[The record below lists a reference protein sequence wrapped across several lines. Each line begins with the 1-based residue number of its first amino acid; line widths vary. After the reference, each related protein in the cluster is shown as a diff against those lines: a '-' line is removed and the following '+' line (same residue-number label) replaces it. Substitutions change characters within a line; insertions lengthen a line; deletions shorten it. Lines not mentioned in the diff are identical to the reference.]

1 MRHGPRRDR
10 EATPRDEQRDGT
22 ADNLSQRFPWRSRPL
37 RQRGPGPY
45 GPPIPRPVHAPAGG
59 SHDPPRGDA
68 DDNDAASSDDD
79 LSPRSF
85 TPGSQDG
92 ISESSDFSLI
102 LHGEDLDGAKAKFSS
117 LYRAEV
123 EALFPHAG
131 RRSHSGKMSWMQR
144 DIANSDWQRLREQ
157 AERYLSNE
165 RLANWGNWVTANAQ
179 GHRSAGQRRE

>member
-1 MRHGPRRDR
+1 MVMMVMMLLLLVMVMTVKPLGPR
-10 EATPRDEQRDGT
+10 EVSEVFVFPRLCAMAHAGIVK
-22 ADNLSQRFPWRSRPL
+22 RP
-37 RQRGPGPY
+37 RGMSS
-45 GPPIPRPVHAPAGG
+45 VPAGG

-68 DDNDAASSDDD
+68 DDNDAAASDDD

-123 EALFPHAG
+123 QALFPHAS

-157 AERYLSNE
+157 AEHYLSNE
-165 RLANWGNWVTANAQ
+165 RLANWGNWVTASAQ